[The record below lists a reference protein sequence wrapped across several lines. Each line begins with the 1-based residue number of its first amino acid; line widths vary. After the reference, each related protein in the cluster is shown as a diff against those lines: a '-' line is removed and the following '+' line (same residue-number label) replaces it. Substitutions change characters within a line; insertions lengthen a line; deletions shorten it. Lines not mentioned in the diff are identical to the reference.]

1 VIGIT
6 LMANIVAGMFGN
18 IRNVSLSVVRGV
30 SSNLT
35 GSSNSSSSNANKK
48 ERAVS
53 SSVPCCATTLL
64 SSLFCSSSSSRTGDD
79 KSTTIS
85 SQLRQLSATPAA
97 QVAFASCLLFWF
109 PFIVWMGIP
118 FDDAPLF
125 SQSKIGWD
133 ALLHMSVTP
142 LFWLCMVRGLCIASN
157 QQAQALE
164 SSDSICSTSSSSSS
178 SSKGDKPTRH
188 HPLRT
193 TATVL
198 HTCVTFPPR
207 SISPCRNLL
216 YIGGAFFLIAVI
228 TSQLQV
234 ISPNWIWNPFLW
246 GMTVYWPSDLAEHLQ
261 GLCLEDIRNHHQH
274 APLCLNRQAWKV
286 LSAEVLDSNNPADVA
301 TVMEGVRNVR
311 DASYGGLILNVM
323 ARDTVDAI
331 PALRQ
336 NVEALVPFFQR
347 DKLAVV
353 VFENDSKDGTRE
365 AFEAWASQADGY
377 KVDVMS
383 CGPEFPDCKYG
394 MSHRYDSTEAKD
406 YFTSSAIGKMSD
418 FRQRIVDY
426 VVNNPV
432 YDNFGHMLVMDL
444 DLQVSLS
451 PLGILHTLGTKVSKD
466 YVVASSGRQTWPGGL
481 GTLMPPYD
489 FSAFR
494 MVKTSNNA
502 NMMWLHDQ
510 FCALMPPGD
519 RWRNQCDAV
528 SPMQLMLV
536 LGRDRLY
543 QDEPYR
549 VASAFNGATLYPLR
563 LVRDKHATGRYNAGE
578 DGQRCEH
585 IGFNLGLNDYMYI
598 NPKWN
603 FHIAPENPGGPTGF
617 RAYRNVVRI
626 VFTPKLSTVIGLQ
639 MALCMSVFVLCVMT
653 IGVHL
658 AYPLC
663 LCVSTAI
670 YASWRNQQQQSQ
682 RRRYNTNGTTTM
694 KGATSASSSL
704 PLISVAESRAKKGG
718 SSSKNNSN
726 RCGASAPAEY
736 WMMSALLNDL
746 TRRSSSSVQSASV
759 ADAAETESV
768 ESVITVSIHDGGESA
783 SLSDS
788 SSSSSSGSD
797 YSGHKAV

>member
-1 VIGIT
+1 
-6 LMANIVAGMFGN
+6 
-18 IRNVSLSVVRGV
+18 
-30 SSNLT
+30 
-35 GSSNSSSSNANKK
+35 
-48 ERAVS
+48 
-53 SSVPCCATTLL
+53 
-64 SSLFCSSSSSRTGDD
+64 
-79 KSTTIS
+79 
-85 SQLRQLSATPAA
+85 
-97 QVAFASCLLFWF
+97 
-109 PFIVWMGIP
+109 MGIP

-142 LFWLCMVRGLCIASN
+142 LFWLCIVRGLCIASN

-164 SSDSICSTSSSSSS
+164 GSDSSSNSSSSS
-178 SSKGDKPTRH
+178 SSKGNKQTRQNH
-188 HPLRT
+188 LR
-193 TATVL
+193 ATVL
-198 HTCVTFPPR
+198 QCAAFPPR
-207 SISPCRNLL
+207 STSPCRNLI
-216 YIGGAFFLIAVI
+216 YIGGAFFFIAVI

-246 GMTVYWPSDLAEHLQ
+246 GMTVYWPRDLAEHLQ
-261 GLCLEDIRNHHQH
+261 GLCLEDVRNHHQH

-301 TVMEGVRNVR
+301 TVMEGVRYVR

-336 NVEALVPFFQR
+336 NVEALVPFFLPN
-347 DKLAVV
+347 KLAVV

-365 AFEAWASQADGY
+365 AFEAWAEQVKGSY

-432 YDNFGHMLVMDL
+432 YDNYGHMLVMDL

-466 YVVASSGRQTWPGGL
+466 FVVASSGRQTWPGGL

-502 NMMWLHDQ
+502 NMLWLHDQ
-510 FCALMPPGD
+510 FCALMPLGD

-563 LVRDKHATGRYNAGE
+563 LVRDKHATGKYNAGE

-585 IGFNLGLNDYMYI
+585 IGFNLGLNDFMYI

-626 VFTPKLSTVIGLQ
+626 VFTPKLSAVIGLQ
-639 MALCMSVFVLCVMT
+639 MGLCMSMFVLCVMT
-653 IGVHL
+653 ISMHL

-663 LCVSTAI
+663 LCVATTI
-670 YASWRNQQQQSQ
+670 YASWNQQQRQ
-682 RRRYNTNGTTTM
+682 RRRYNDNGASTS
-694 KGATSASSSL
+694 KGATSSSLL
-704 PLISVAESRAKKGG
+704 PLISLAESSKSKIKGG
-718 SSSKNNSN
+718 SSKNNNNNS
-726 RCGASAPAEY
+726 RSGASAAPAEY

-746 TRRSSSSVQSASV
+746 TRRSSSSVQSASA
-759 ADAAETESV
+759 ADSGGGAAETDSMV
-768 ESVITVSIHDGGESA
+768 ESVITVSIHGDGESA

-788 SSSSSSGSD
+788 SSSSSSGSAD
-797 YSGHKAV
+797 YQHQPSGHKAV